1 MSIQQEQPVGLDRL
15 VISNAIRR
23 LEVDNIS
30 WITALMYTILF
41 GTPAGIGEMRQRL
54 IRNAE
59 EFGRFFAQFYG
70 QEVGDHVKSIME
82 RYLDGNIALIEAYR
96 DEDLEAALKTIE
108 QS

>member
-1 MSIQQEQPVGLDRL
+1 VSIQQEQPVGLDRL

-59 EFGRFFAQFYG
+59 EFGGFSRSFTG
-70 QEVGDHVKSIME
+70 RKSAIML
-82 RYLDGNIALIEAYR
+82 RALWSGIWMA
-96 DEDLEAALKTIE
+96 T
-108 QS
+108 